1 MFNNIKR
8 HFRWRKAFK
17 RVDSYSYEFPLMA
30 LNQSLNDLLMISFDY
45 MFMPEIEK
53 MCFELLETIS
63 NINLMLD
70 TRDEDEYQMAKHRVM
85 YMLNNRFEE
94 WYI

>member
-8 HFRWRKAFK
+8 HFRWKKAFK
-17 RVDSYSYEFPLMA
+17 RVDNYSYEFSLMA

-70 TRDEDEYQMAKHRVM
+70 TGDEDEYQMAKYRVV
-85 YMLNNRFEE
+85 YMLNNRFED

>member
-8 HFRWRKAFK
+8 HFRWKKAFK
-17 RVDSYSYEFPLMA
+17 KVDNYSYEFPLMA

-53 MCFELLETIS
+53 M
-63 NINLMLD
+63 
-70 TRDEDEYQMAKHRVM
+70 
-85 YMLNNRFEE
+85 
-94 WYI
+94 

>member
-1 MFNNIKR
+1 MFNNIRK
-8 HFRWRKAFK
+8 FFKWKKAFK
-17 RVDSYSYEFPLMA
+17 KVDNYSYKLPLMA

-63 NINLMLD
+63 NIDLMLETKD
-70 TRDEDEYQMAKHRVM
+70 GDEYEMAKHRVM
-85 YMLNNRFEE
+85 YMLSNRLEE
-94 WYI
+94 WYV